1 MIVYF
6 DTSALM
12 KLYAN
17 EFGAEVTRAAS
28 RLAIA
33 RFTSMVTYAEMRSA
47 FARKRRFGEI
57 TEQKLERHKS
67 EFERDWPDFE
77 ALPVDEPR
85 VRRAGEL
92 AEAYG
97 LRGFDAIHLASADG
111 LRQNFGEITFA
122 CFDADLSRAASAC
135 GMMLLPSA

>member
-1 MIVYF
+1 LIVYF

-67 EFERDWPDFE
+67 EFERDWPILKRFQ
-77 ALPVDEPR
+77 LTN
-85 VRRAGEL
+85 
-92 AEAYG
+92 
-97 LRGFDAIHLASADG
+97 H
-111 LRQNFGEITFA
+111 
-122 CFDADLSRAASAC
+122 AC
-135 GMMLLPSA
+135 GVPANSPKHTA